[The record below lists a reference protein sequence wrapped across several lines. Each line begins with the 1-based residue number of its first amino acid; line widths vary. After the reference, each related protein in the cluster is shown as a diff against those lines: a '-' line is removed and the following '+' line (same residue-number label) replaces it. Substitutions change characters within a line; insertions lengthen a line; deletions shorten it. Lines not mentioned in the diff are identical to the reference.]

1 MANQNRTSPNQSS
14 DPAITWRGS
23 FSLVQREAMIREAAF
38 KRYAQRGYTHGH
50 DIEDWLAAETE
61 LDTGLSAPQPGEPAE
76 YALESGA
83 QQSGAHGP
91 REDDALKRAIKQHPQ
106 KAIPQVE
113 GIEPDQ
119 APSKE

>member
-1 MANQNRTSPNQSS
+1 MAKQQRTSSNPSS
-14 DPAITWRGS
+14 DAAITWRGS
-23 FSLVQREAMIREAAF
+23 FSLEQREAMIREAAF
-38 KRYAQRGYTHGH
+38 NRYAQRGYVPGH
-50 DIEDWLAAETE
+50 EIEDWLAAESE
-61 LDTGLSAPQPGEPAE
+61 IETGLSAPQPGEPSE

-91 REDDALKRAIKQHPQ
+91 WEDDALKRAIKRHPQ

-113 GIEPDQ
+113 GIEPDK